1 MRIRIIFSLLCLLL
15 LASWALAQDL
25 GEAARKER
33 ERQAALKQKGRVYT
47 NADIASSHLPGTK
60 QKEEPGSKKSTAN
73 DRRVDSKGH
82 DEQYWSEKFLAAKK
96 RVADAEEKQAFI
108 ESRLKDYNYKLQ
120 NQTDVYDREHL
131 YFALIQEAKEEQ
143 IKNSKELADAKAAL
157 DDLYREFRESGAP
170 LAWAEST
177 RAQQSMPS
185 ERPTRE
191 YFLKRLQ
198 DLDDRYEDMER
209 PYKEERFRLM
219 NRRQPTAKDTLDAK
233 EQNYALGLD
242 PSIKTL
248 DEKINEIEKKH
259 QQARTELISQAQ
271 VAGFTIP

>member
-1 MRIRIIFSLLCLLL
+1 MRIRIIFPLLCLLL

-47 NADIASSHLPGTK
+47 NADIARSHPPETK
-60 QKEEPGSKKSTAN
+60 QKEEPGSKKSAAN
-73 DRRVDSKGH
+73 DRRADLKGH

-143 IKNSKELADAKAAL
+143 TKNSKELADAKAAL

-177 RAQQSMPS
+177 RAQQSTPP
-185 ERPTRE
+185 ERPSRE

-198 DLDDRYEDMER
+198 DIEDQYEARER
-209 PYKEERFRLM
+209 SYKEERFRLM
-219 NRRQPTAKDTLDAK
+219 NRRQPTAQDILDAK